1 MRIKVNIAP
10 LSVNKAW
17 KGRRFKTDSY
27 LKFEHDMMYLLPKFK
42 MPSPPYSISI
52 HYGFSSTLS
61 DLDNPTKLVIDIMQ
75 KKYNFNDKD
84 IFELI
89 LTKEIV
95 NKGNEFIQIDAKTY
109 QKLS

>member
-1 MRIKVNIAP
+1 MRINIVP

-17 KGRRFKTDSY
+17 QGKRFKTKEY
-27 LKFEHDMMYLLPKFK
+27 LKFERDMLLLLPKFK
-42 MPSPPYSISI
+42 IPEAPISLSIN
-52 HYGFSSTLS
+52 YGFSSPLS
-61 DLDNPTKLVIDIMQ
+61 DIDNPTKLVIDIMQ
-75 KKYNFNDKD
+75 KKYKFNDRD

-95 NKGNEFIQIDAKTY
+95 NIGKEFIEINAKTY